1 MKMTRGLLRRGA
13 SPRIDRRAPRV
24 RVRARARTYVHPLWH
39 AESQLRGHRV
49 RPPRPVSRSSAPR
62 DVPDATTNAC
72 RSTTKQTRVASH
84 TLPNDSRRDSRRG
97 TRRRERSEPKRAS
110 RPIGATEI
118 GRFVAAT
125 TTSGPSRSAS
135 VVARRSDARA
145 QTLLGNYIKRKFAT
159 FYSERETEG
168 SVDSLFALRRSFRPF
183 RTGGRSTPASASGA
197 SLIARTVTVDH
208 HGGPHADAKR
218 ADDCTCGGSSR
229 RAARFVAEPRGHAP
243 RSNARRGASC
253 QIFFVSVAAICAFR
267 G

>member
-1 MKMTRGLLRRGA
+1 MRRGA

-24 RVRARARTYVHPLWH
+24 RVQARARTYVHPLWH

-62 DVPDATTNAC
+62 DVPNATTNAC
-72 RSTTKQTRVASH
+72 RSTTNACRLTHLAERFPTRFEAGH
-84 TLPNDSRRDSRRG
+84 ARARALGAEARFATDRRDRDR
-97 TRRRERSEPKRAS
+97 TLRRRDDDV
-110 RPIGATEI
+110 G
-118 GRFVAAT
+118 
-125 TTSGPSRSAS
+125 S
-135 VVARRSDARA
+135 V
-145 QTLLGNYIKRKFAT
+145 
-159 FYSERETEG
+159 SERERCG
-168 SVDSLFALRRSFRPF
+168 AAQRRTRPNSPRKSHQAKVCDIF
-183 RTGGRSTPASASGA
+183 TASARRKEVSTPCLLCKEFSSFSNRRAVNSGERLCA

>member
-1 MKMTRGLLRRGA
+1 LRRGA

-49 RPPRPVSRSSAPR
+49 RPLRPVSRSSAPR
-62 DVPDATTNAC
+62 DVPNATTNAC
-72 RSTTKQTRVASH
+72 RSQQTRVASH

-97 TRRRERSEPKRAS
+97 TRGRERSEPKRAS

-145 QTLLGNYIKRKFAT
+145 QTLSSEITSTESLRH

-168 SVDSLFALRRSFRPF
+168 SVDSLFALQGVFVLFEPA
-183 RTGGRSTPASASGA
+183 GGQ
-197 SLIARTVTVDH
+197 L
-208 HGGPHADAKR
+208 
-218 ADDCTCGGSSR
+218 R
-229 RAARFVAEPRGHAP
+229 RAPLCITDRTHGHS
-243 RSNARRGASC
+243 RSPWRASC
-253 QIFFVSVAAICAFR
+253 RCPTGR
-267 G
+267 

>member
-1 MKMTRGLLRRGA
+1 MTRGLLRRGA

-24 RVRARARTYVHPLWH
+24 RVQARARTYVHPLWH

-62 DVPDATTNAC
+62 DVPNATTNAC

-97 TRRRERSEPKRAS
+97 TRGRERSEPKRAS

-145 QTLLGNYIKRKFAT
+145 QTLLGNHIKRKFAT
-159 FYSERETEG
+159 FLQRARDGRKCRLLVCSAKEFSSFSNRRAVNSGER
-168 SVDSLFALRRSFRPF
+168 LC
-183 RTGGRSTPASASGA
+183 A

-208 HGGPHADAKR
+208 HGGPHADAQR

>member
-1 MKMTRGLLRRGA
+1 MTRGRLRRGA

-145 QTLLGNYIKRKFAT
+145 LTLSSEITSTGKKAT
-159 FYSERETEG
+159 KQRARDG
-168 SVDSLFALRRSFRPF
+168 SVASLFALRRSFRPF
-183 RTGGRSTPASASGA
+183 RTGGRSTPASASRA
-197 SLIARTVTVDH
+197 H
-208 HGGPHADAKR
+208 H
-218 ADDCTCGGSSR
+218 
-229 RAARFVAEPRGHAP
+229 
-243 RSNARRGASC
+243 
-253 QIFFVSVAAICAFR
+253 
-267 G
+267 

>member
-1 MKMTRGLLRRGA
+1 MTRGLLRRGA

-24 RVRARARTYVHPLWH
+24 RVQARARTYVHPLWH

-62 DVPDATTNAC
+62 DVPNATTNAC

-97 TRRRERSEPKRAS
+97 TRGRERSEPKRAS

-145 QTLLGNYIKRKFAT
+145 QTLLGNHIKRKFAT
-159 FYSERETEG
+159 FLQRARDGRKCRLLVCSEG
-168 SVDSLFALRRSFRPF
+168 VFVLFEPAGGQLRRAPLCITD
-183 RTGGRSTPASASGA
+183 RTHGHSRSPW
-197 SLIARTVTVDH
+197 R
-208 HGGPHADAKR
+208 
-218 ADDCTCGGSSR
+218 
-229 RAARFVAEPRGHAP
+229 
-243 RSNARRGASC
+243 ASC
-253 QIFFVSVAAICAFR
+253 RCPTGR
-267 G
+267 

>member
-1 MKMTRGLLRRGA
+1 MSTPSGMRNRSFADIASVRCALSPGQARLVTCQTRQQT
-13 SPRIDRRAPRV
+13 RV
-24 RVRARARTYVHPLWH
+24 V
-39 AESQLRGHRV
+39 QQ
-49 RPPRPVSRSSAPR
+49 
-62 DVPDATTNAC
+62 
-72 RSTTKQTRVASH
+72 QTRVASH

-97 TRRRERSEPKRAS
+97 TRGRERSEPKRAS

-145 QTLLGNYIKRKFAT
+145 QTLS
-159 FYSERETEG
+159 SEITSTEE
-168 SVDSLFALRRSFRPF
+168 SDK
-183 RTGGRSTPASASGA
+183 TASARRKCRLLVCCKKEFSSFSNRRAVNSGERLSCA
-197 SLIARTVTVDH
+197 SLIARTVTVEH
-208 HGGPHADAKR
+208 HGGTHADAQR